1 MSNPLIAQRQDST
14 TAYSGIS
21 IMETGAGIKEGIETG
36 DWASAAMGAVGVALD
51 ALSMA
56 MDPFGAILANG
67 VAWLMEHV
75 GPLSDALD
83 ALTGDADQIQAYS
96 QTWSNVAKAL
106 EDIGADVKTMV
117 EQDLQS
123 WTGDAADSYRKCV
136 DDMVKTLGGTQQ
148 ACEGAASGVKTA
160 GEVVASVR
168 TLVRDIISELVGH
181 LISWALQVIFT
192 LGIGLLWVVPQVV
205 AAVAKTASQI
215 ATLTQKLVTALK
227 ALIPLLK
234 KAGTLFA
241 DAAKSMRGV
250 KPGKIETP
258 PKPSSLGS
266 MPKGV
271 KADGPTTPSAAGA
284 KSLDNA
290 PRTSGGATTPSGAGA
305 KSIENAPGGGATT
318 SSGAGSK
325 SIDDMATGPA
335 SSGSAA
341 SRGVDDAVTAPA
353 GVGSRSFADVGKGG
367 SGSRSLKDEGG
378 NPRSPDNVKSCFDPI
393 DVSSG
398 QLVVSEYDAE
408 FEASLPL
415 VFERT
420 HFSGHR
426 PGRLLGGAWM
436 STVDQRLEI
445 HPGGVVFAAADGTIQ
460 EFASPADDDWV
471 LPEYGPPRA
480 LSRVPA
486 GGYVVEDRQLGRVL
500 YFPPGNGILPLSS
513 VSDRNGNHY
522 AIVRD
527 DDGIPREIWHT
538 GGHRLRLEIEDGRIT
553 ALYAVSPDGEELRL
567 VSYGYTDGNLTE
579 VTNPSGIPFRYR
591 YDRRGRLVEWV
602 DRNGEWYRYHYD
614 ERDRVVRTEG
624 SGDALAGTLE
634 YDTANRV
641 TRTTDALGHRKE
653 FHLNARNQVVREEDE
668 LGNATTYEWDAHDRL
683 LRETDPLG
691 RTTSCTYDDLGN
703 VVAIERPDGNR
714 VEIERTDLGLPK
726 RLVEAPGVV
735 VEWEYDDRG
744 NLLRRTDP
752 DGGVTTFEHDE
763 FGHLAAITDPVGGT
777 QAIVCDPSGLPI
789 AVTDPAGATTRYERD
804 ALGRLTAVG
813 DPTGAIERFGYTP
826 DGLPAWH
833 QYPDGTVEQWTYDGE
848 GNNRVHSGRIGAVTR
863 AEPTH
868 FDLPATQ
875 INADGTKVEFTY
887 DQQLR
892 LTSVTNEAGQVWRY
906 SYDAA
911 GNLASE
917 TDFCGVTL
925 RYRCD
930 AAGQLTEVTNGAGE
944 TIRYSYDAL
953 GNLADSV
960 AGGVRT
966 HYSYDAAGYLRSVD
980 DGTTRVE
987 YRRDPMGRVLEE
999 TVNDRTVRSE
1009 YDAAGRRT
1017 RRVTSA
1023 GAETTW
1029 EYDAAGLPTVVH
1041 AGERS
1046 LRFEHDAVGRE
1057 TRRTL
1062 GSGAAVTQ
1070 SWTPDGQI
1078 ATQTVRGVKGDLRQ
1092 ERTYLYRGDGLPT
1105 HVHDRLTGPRE
1116 FGVDELGR
1124 ITDVWTPRWTERY
1137 AYDEAGRAVAGAWP
1151 AQGGADTCGERI
1163 LSGAMVAS
1171 AGREHYTYDGNGR
1184 LVRREHENGTAW
1196 HYRWDAHDRLVA
1208 VRTPDR
1214 DEWRY
1219 TYDPLGRR
1227 VRKEH
1232 LAGDG
1237 TTVLGHVDFVWD
1249 DQTVVEETR
1258 SGPAGTEITVWDY
1271 ELDGVRPLLQRHR
1284 ANRGG
1289 PQWTQERFHAVV
1301 ADASGAPAELLDEH
1315 GGVVPLARMSL
1326 FGSTVGE
1333 NETGADIPLRYPG
1346 QYFDAETGLH
1356 YNFHRY
1362 YDPSLGRYLS
1372 SDPLGLLGGPDPQG
1386 YVGNPLV
1393 EMDPL
1398 GLSGCGNSSRRGR
1411 NTSSSTTPS
1420 LVRRDTSPGGTLYE
1434 ERAPGG
1440 RYSNSSRRQAAG
1452 YTNPSHDH
1460 SAMRPLWQRA
1470 AASPEPPQLS
1480 RAQQRAW
1487 LMDPNRRFRTT
1498 SPGGTDTGTITGH
1511 SNGVLGHQPSASTH
1525 WNTGGMNST
1534 RASNLAHNRE
1544 TSTYHGIEDRGRSD
1558 ASGSSEPRYLS
1569 PGPSAGGHRSYWDR
1583 SDPGFARQ
1591 GGPWRSW
1598 EPVPSTSS
1606 SGPAP
1611 SASSSSR
1618 RYPPTSYQSPVT
1630 YTPGPVRTQ
1639 PSNSGGSQPYRIVTV
1654 TPRFSR
1660 SSSFSGGSSGRNYDG
1675 GYSSSSNVFRRR

>member
-1 MSNPLIAQRQDST
+1 MSNPLIADRQDST

-21 IMETGAGIKEGIETG
+21 IMETGAGIKEGIESG
-36 DWASAAMGAVGVALD
+36 SWASAAMGAVGVALD

-56 MDPFGAILANG
+56 LDPFGAILANG

-75 GPLSDALD
+75 GPLSHALD

-96 QTWSNVAKAL
+96 QTWSNVAEAL
-106 EDIGADVKTMV
+106 EGIGADVKTMV
-117 EQDLQS
+117 EQDLHS
-123 WTGDAADSYRKCV
+123 WTGDAADEYRKRV

-168 TLVRDIISELVGH
+168 MLVRDIIAQLVGH
-181 LISWALQVIFT
+181 MISWALQVIFT
-192 LGIGLLWVVPQVV
+192 LGIGLAWVVPEVV
-205 AAVAKTASQI
+205 AAVAKTASEI
-215 ATLTQKLVTALK
+215 AKLAQKLVTALK

-241 DAAKSMRGV
+241 DAAKSMRGL
-250 KPGKIETP
+250 KPGKIEAP
-258 PKPSSLGS
+258 AKPSSVGS

-271 KADGPTTPSAAGA
+271 KADG
-284 KSLDNA
+284 L
-290 PRTSGGATTPSGAGA
+290 TTPSGAA
-305 KSIENAPGGGATT
+305 KSLDDAPGGGATT
-318 SSGAGSK
+318 SSGAGPK

-341 SRGVDDAVTAPA
+341 SRGLDDAATTPA
-353 GVGSRSFADVGKGG
+353 GA
-367 SGSRSLKDEGG
+367 GSRSLDDVGEGGSSSRSLQDEGS
-378 NPRSPDNVKSCFDPI
+378 NPRSPDNVKCEFDPI

-398 QLVVSEYDAE
+398 QLVISEYDAE
-408 FEASLPL
+408 FAASLPL

-420 HFSGHR
+420 HFSSHR
-426 PGRLLGGAWM
+426 PGRMLGGAWM
-436 STVDQRLEI
+436 STVDQRLEL
-445 HPGGVVFAAADGTIQ
+445 HSGGVVFAAADGTIQ
-460 EFASPADDDWV
+460 QFPWPEDDNSV

-480 LSRVPA
+480 LSRVPG

-538 GGHRLRLEIEDGRIT
+538 GGHRVRLDIEDGRIT
-553 ALYAVSPDGEELRL
+553 ALYAVSPAGEELKL

-591 YDRRGRLVEWV
+591 YDGHGRLVEWV
-602 DRNGEWYRYHYD
+602 DRNGEWYRYDYD
-614 ERDRVVRTEG
+614 EHGRVVRTEG
-624 SGDALAGTLE
+624 SGGALAGTLE

-641 TRTTDALGHRKE
+641 TRTTDALGHGKE
-653 FHLNARNQVVREEDE
+653 FHLNARNQVVREVDE

-691 RTTSCTYDDLGN
+691 RATSCTYDDFGN

-714 VEIERTDLGLPK
+714 VEIERNAFGLPT

-735 VEWEYDDRG
+735 VEWTYDDRG
-744 NLLRRTDP
+744 NLLSRTDP
-752 DGGVTTFEHDE
+752 DGAVTTFEYDE
-763 FGHLAAITDPVGGT
+763 FGHLAAITDPAGGT
-777 QAIVCDPSGLPI
+777 QAIVCDPAGLPI
-789 AVTDPAGATTRYERD
+789 AVTDPGGATIRYERD
-804 ALGRLTAVG
+804 ALGRLIAVG

-833 QYPDGTVEQWTYDGE
+833 QHPDGTVEQWIYDGE

-875 INADGTKVEFTY
+875 INADGTKVEFAY

-906 SYDAA
+906 EYDAA

-917 TDFCGVTL
+917 TDFCGITL

-930 AAGQLTEVTNGAGE
+930 AAGQLSEVTNGAGE

-953 GNLADSV
+953 GNVAESV

-966 HYSYDAAGYLRSVD
+966 RYAYDAAGYLRSVD

-987 YRRDPMGRVLEE
+987 YQRDLAGRVLAE
-999 TVNDRTVRSE
+999 TVNGRTVRSE

-1017 RRVTSA
+1017 RRVAPA

-1029 EYDAAGLPTVVH
+1029 EYDAAGLPTAVH

-1046 LRFEHDAVGRE
+1046 LRFEHDAAGRE
-1057 TRRTL
+1057 TRRVL
-1062 GSGAAVTQ
+1062 GSGAAVTH
-1070 SWTPDGQI
+1070 SWTPDGRI
-1078 ATQTVRGVKGDLRQ
+1078 ATQTVRGAKGDLRQ
-1092 ERTYLYRGDGLPT
+1092 ERTYLYRGDGLPI

-1137 AYDEAGRAVAGAWP
+1137 AYDEAGRVVAGEWP
-1151 AQGGADTCGERI
+1151 AQGGADTRGERT

-1171 AGREHYTYDGNGR
+1171 AGRERYTHDGNGR
-1184 LVRREHENGTAW
+1184 LVRREHENGIVW

-1232 LAGDG
+1232 LAQDG
-1237 TTVLGHVDFVWD
+1237 STVLGRVDFVWD

-1271 ELDGVRPLLQRHR
+1271 ELDGVSPLLQRQR

-1301 ADASGAPAELLDEH
+1301 ADPSGAPAELLDEH

-1326 FGSTVGE
+1326 FGLTVGE

-1346 QYFDAETGLH
+1346 QYFDAETGMH

-1398 GLSGCGNSSRRGR
+1398 GLSGCGRSGSSRRRRR
-1411 NTSSSTTPS
+1411 NTSSSIMPS
-1420 LVRRDTSPGGTLYE
+1420 LMRRQTSRGGTLYE
-1434 ERAPGG
+1434 ERPPGG
-1440 RYSNSSRRQAAG
+1440 RYSGSTRRHAAG
-1452 YTNPSHDH
+1452 YDNPTHEH
-1460 SAMRPLWQRA
+1460 SAMLPLWRRA
-1470 AASPEPPQLS
+1470 AVSPEPAGLS
-1480 RAQQRAW
+1480 RTEQREW
-1487 LMDPNRRFRTT
+1487 LMDSNRRFRATT
-1498 SPGGTDTGTITGH
+1498 PGGTSTGTITGH
-1511 SNGVLGHQPSASTH
+1511 SNGVLGHAPSASTR
-1525 WNTGGMNST
+1525 WNTGGMNDT
-1534 RASNLAHNRE
+1534 RASNFAHNRE

-1558 ASGSSEPRYLS
+1558 ASGASEPRFRS

-1583 SDPGFARQ
+1583 GDPGFPRQ
-1591 GGPWRSW
+1591 GGPWSSW
-1598 EPVPSTSS
+1598 DRVPPAPSS
-1606 SGPAP
+1606 RPAP

-1618 RYPPTSYQSPVT
+1618 YYPPTSYRPPPT
-1630 YTPGPVRTQ
+1630 YTPPAPGPIRTQ
-1639 PSNSGGSQPYRIVTV
+1639 PSHSGGYQPYQTVTV
-1654 TPRFSR
+1654 TPRFGR
-1660 SSSFSGGSSGRNYDG
+1660 SSSFSGGSSGNYGG
-1675 GYSSSSNVFRRR
+1675 GYSSSSNVFGRRW